1 MKSHKGLSRF
11 YMNKS
16 MYLNE
21 EVSTMRLVRTLSAVA
36 CGALAAL
43 ALLASCAQK
52 QKKETVFGKI
62 GFHKI
67 VQADLDKTLEYLTR
81 ISPMS
86 RSQYEGDE
94 GQQRLVEKHVDDEI
108 MFRDGLKKGLGRS
121 SRTVEEI
128 ETYRKFLVLRKYEQD
143 EIDAKAGLPEKVFKK
158 YYKAH
163 KNEYKVN
170 ARALVKHI
178 LTASE
183 SDAQAIL
190 ADLKKGLSFDSLAAE
205 KSIDQQTS
213 QSQGRL
219 GWLTEGGSIPYYGKL
234 PGFDAAVFKLKK
246 GALSAPVQTEKGWHI
261 IFIEDFKPA
270 TWSKL
275 AEVRQQLRDQLL
287 ASDADIQKYYDEHQA
302 EFTDPEKRK
311 VAHIQLKDEP
321 TARKVL
327 AQALRPGADFAKL
340 AKQFSQC
347 VGTKENG
354 GDLGEIQKG
363 GYIAYLGKEP
373 EFEAGAFALAN
384 INDLG
389 MAKSGKGWHVVRLL
403 GLQAA
408 RQKTLEEAKSAIRS
422 KLLDQKKK
430 DARVQLLA
438 RLEKK
443 YKVKKAADPKDKNVF
458 GKIGA
463 QKITQADLDKT
474 FAFLAKIEPTAQET
488 YGAGDAGKQKLI
500 DKHVEQQVIMR
511 DGLKKGLDRDASI
524 TGELEKYKRY
534 MVLRD
539 YAQNELEAKAGL
551 PEKEFKKY
559 YREHKKDFKVEGRAL
574 VQHILTASE
583 DDAQAV
589 LAELK
594 RGVSFDSLTARKSID
609 SLTRAT
615 RGSLGWITET
625 GSIPYLGA
633 MPEINQAVFAL
644 KEGGV
649 SKPVKTAKGWH
660 IIKAEQLKPGSFR
673 PLSEVY
679 GQIRDELL
687 AKPAELEAYYQAH
700 QAEYQDPEQR
710 SVSDITVKDE
720 AQAKKLAAQARTNA
734 DFAALA
740 KKYSTNKAAAEQGGA
755 LGYIQRDAYIRFIG
769 REPDYETA
777 AFKLAAAGE
786 VSDPV
791 KIQNDWHVIKLTEI
805 RAARQKPFDE
815 VKAMIKNQLLSQKRG
830 EGSKQAMANLRKKY
844 RVKIFEIQRTEKEL
858 FDLAQKAL
866 EDKNYQKAIDS
877 YARIVTDYPKSDKV
891 YQAVF
896 LQGWVYS
903 EYLKDYDNADK
914 FFNEVLAKWPKCD
927 LADDAEWMTKNQR
940 NPNALDFIIKNA
952 EKQDSLAKADSL
964 QAKKL

>member
-1 MKSHKGLSRF
+1 
-11 YMNKS
+11 
-16 MYLNE
+16 
-21 EVSTMRLVRTLSAVA
+21 MRLARILCVAA
-36 CGALAAL
+36 CGALTAL
-43 ALLASCAQK
+43 ALLVSCAQK

-67 VQADLDKTLEYLTR
+67 VQADLDKTMEYLTR
-81 ISPMS
+81 VSPMS
-86 RSQYEGDE
+86 RSQYEGDD
-94 GQQRLVEKHVDDEI
+94 GLPRLVERHVDDEI
-108 MFRDGLKKGLGRS
+108 MFRDGLKKGLGRNA
-121 SRTVEEI
+121 RTVEEI
-128 ETYRKFLVLRKYEQD
+128 ETYRKYLVLRKYEQD
-143 EIDAKAGLPEKVFKK
+143 EIDAKAGLSEKAFKK
-158 YYKAH
+158 YYQAH
-163 KNEYKVN
+163 KKDFKVN

-183 SDAQAIL
+183 NDAKTVL
-190 ADLKKGLSFDSLAAE
+190 AELKKGAAFDSLAAE

-219 GWLTEGGSIPYYGKL
+219 GWLTEDGSIPYYGKL
-234 PGFDAAVFKLKK
+234 PGFAEAVFKLKK

-261 IFIEDFKPA
+261 ISIEDFKPA

-275 AEVRQQLRDQLL
+275 AEVRLQIRDQLL
-287 ASDADIQKYYDEHQA
+287 AGDADIQKYYDEHQA

-311 VAHIQLKDEP
+311 VAHIQLKDESA
-321 TARKVL
+321 ARKVL
-327 AQALRPGADFAKL
+327 AQVQKPGADFAKL
-340 AKQFSQC
+340 AKQLSLC
-347 VGTKENG
+347 TGTKDNG
-354 GDLGEIQKG
+354 GDLGEIQKD
-363 GYIAYLGKEP
+363 GYIAYLGKDP
-373 EFEAGAFALAN
+373 QFEAAAFALAGVN
-384 INDLG
+384 AVG
-389 MAKSGKGWHVVRLL
+389 PAQSSKGWHVIKLL
-403 GLQAA
+403 DIKPAK
-408 RQKTLEEAKSAIRS
+408 QKSLDEAKAAIRS
-422 KLLDQKKK
+422 KLLEQKKK
-430 DARVQLLA
+430 DARVQLLT

-443 YKVKKAADPKDKNVF
+443 YKARKTADPKDPNVL

-463 QKITQADLDKT
+463 QKITRADLDKT
-474 FAFLAKIEPTAQET
+474 LGFLAKIEPAAQET
-488 YGAGDAGKQKLI
+488 YGAGDEGRRKLI
-500 DKHVEQQVIMR
+500 DKHVEQQIILR
-511 DGLKKGLDRDASI
+511 DGLKKGLDRDAHI
-524 TGELEKYKRY
+524 TSEMDKYKRY

-551 PEKEFKKY
+551 PEKEFGKY

-574 VQHILTASE
+574 VQHMLLATA
-583 DDAQAV
+583 DDAKAV

-594 RGVSFDSLTARKSID
+594 KGVSFDTLARQRSLD
-609 SLTRAT
+609 SLTRTA
-615 RGSLGWITET
+615 RGSLGWITES

-633 MPEINQAVFAL
+633 VPEISQAVFAL
-644 KEGGV
+644 QAGEV
-649 SKPVKTAKGWH
+649 SKPVQSAKGWH
-660 IIKAEQLKPGSFR
+660 LLKAEQLKPASFR
-673 PLSEVY
+673 PLAEVY

-710 SVSDITVKDE
+710 SVSEITVKDE
-720 AQAKKLAAQARTNA
+720 AQAKKLTAQARTGA

-740 KKYSTNKAAAEQGGA
+740 KRYSTNKAAAEQGGA
-755 LGYIQRDAYIRFIG
+755 LGYIQRNAYIRFIG
-769 REPDYETA
+769 REPDFEAA
-777 AFKLAAAGE
+777 AFKLVAAGE

-791 KIQNDWHVIKLTEI
+791 KVQNDWHVIKLTEV

-815 VKAMIKNQLLSQKRG
+815 VKATIKNQLLSQKRA
-830 EGSKQAMANLRKKY
+830 EGAKQAMVNLRKKY
-844 RVKIFEIQRTEKEL
+844 RVKIFEIQHTEKEL

-877 YARIVTDYPKSDKV
+877 YARIVKDYPKSEKV

-927 LADDAEWMTKNQR
+927 LADDAEWMVKNQR

-952 EKQDSLAKADSL
+952 EKQDSLAKADSM